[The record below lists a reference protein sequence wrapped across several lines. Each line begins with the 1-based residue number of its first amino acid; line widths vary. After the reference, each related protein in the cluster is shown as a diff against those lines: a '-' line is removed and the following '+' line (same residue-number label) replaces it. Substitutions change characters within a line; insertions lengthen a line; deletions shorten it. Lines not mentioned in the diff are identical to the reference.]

1 MRVKTQMTEKLTAAF
16 APHILTIEDV
26 SHHHAGHAGAPEGGE
41 SHFEVDIEATAFSEK
56 TRVQSHRLIYG
67 VLKPLLDTSVH
78 AVALNVKAI

>member
-41 SHFEVDIEATAFSEK
+41 SHFELVIASEAFNGKSRIMAHRMINQELAELLAGPIHALQIKIVK
-56 TRVQSHRLIYG
+56 T
-67 VLKPLLDTSVH
+67 
-78 AVALNVKAI
+78 